1 MSGMKTCLLF
11 ASVSAK
17 SNLASG
23 WKHVVRESSEC
34 ECWTN
39 SRLQE
44 KDWHRITSGHIP
56 LPPVLLCV
64 SHVHIKIQ
72 LLSDQAPIRSAKQHH
87 SLLLF
92 SCKHFP
98 PVGYS
103 ITPSKRQNNNNVKAK
118 VLTADEVVLLDGLFS
133 LMGYIFLPTELLRM
147 DQRCIDCRVREPFPP
162 WHCHSGMVSTVIE
175 TPALIKSSAK
185 SN

>member
-1 MSGMKTCLLF
+1 MKTCLLF

-44 KDWHRITSGHIP
+44 KDWHWITSGHIP
-56 LPPVLLCV
+56 LPLLLLCV

-72 LLSDQAPIRSAKQHH
+72 LLSNQAPIRSAKQHH
-87 SLLLF
+87 SLPLF
-92 SCKHFP
+92 SWKHFP
-98 PVGYS
+98 TVGYT
-103 ITPSKRQNNNNVKAK
+103 ITPSKCQNNNIKEK
-118 VLTADEVVLLDGLFS
+118 VLPMKSCCWMDSFS
-133 LMGYIFLPTELLRM
+133 WTYRGLMGYISLSTELLHM
-147 DQRCIDCRVREPFPP
+147 DQRYICFCV
-162 WHCHSGMVSTVIE
+162 HCGYNTS
-175 TPALIKSSAK
+175 PSSV
-185 SN
+185 